1 MRTKTKARAAAKK
14 QPKEAEAVSAPKVAD
29 YERKRTELEVAKL
42 KVAPWN
48 PRPKITPESVAD
60 LASSI
65 RSLGVIEP
73 LVAMMDADGGA
84 TLLSGHRRLAAA
96 KVAKL
101 DKVPCDILVGIDEP
115 TAKRMTFIA
124 NLQRKDADPLLES
137 ELVGGL
143 VKSGMT
149 QDEIAAET
157 GRGREWVAR
166 RLNLSRLS
174 KSWRKRVKDGEQITT
189 DCLEHVA
196 AYPEEVQERL
206 KNADR
211 YNGSGALRWC
221 DIEGQFSRETQDL
234 KKVPFDRTP
243 CKTCPNNTGCSPEL
257 FDWDGKPATFG
268 KCLDSKCYKR
278 NVADAVKATIADAKA
293 AGATVKESENHPDY
307 SISLQSKPDKKHDT
321 LYVWKD
327 YSGETQMQWGE
338 SPKQGKPGGGMSD
351 EEKEL
356 RRIKI
361 AANKARR
368 KLAAWCET
376 NLAGVIAANYTV
388 DVHVALAFQKV
399 FGIGCEWRVFGS
411 QTNTE
416 DAARAYLLDP
426 GAQDF
431 APMERWASLAAAEIA
446 AKMVKPEIGAR
457 YAQLLIAILPP
468 AACALTDEERQL
480 VASDE
485 MVLKLREPV
494 KVVWASSS
502 TEADDGED
510 EEPFD
515 DDETED

>member
-1 MRTKTKARAAAKK
+1 MKTKTKAKAAAKK

-60 LASSI
+60 LAASI
-65 RSLGVIEP
+65 ESLGVIEP

-278 NVADAVKATIADAKA
+278 KVADAVKATIADAKA
-293 AGATVKESENHPDY
+293 AGATVKENENHPDY

-368 KLAAWCET
+368 KLAAWCES
-376 NLAGVIAANYTV
+376 NLSGVIMAAYTV
-388 DVHVALAFQKV
+388 DVQIALAFQRV
-399 FGIGCEWRVFGS
+399 FDIGSSWRVFGS
-411 QTNTE
+411 QTNAE
-416 DAARAYLLDP
+416 VAARTYLLDP
-426 GAQDF
+426 SANDF
-431 APMERWASLAAAEIA
+431 APMERWAPLAAAEIA
-446 AKMVKPEIGAR
+446 AKLVKPEIGAK
-457 YAQLLIAILPP
+457 YAELLIAILPP
-468 AACALTDEERQL
+468 TAEALTDEERQL
-480 VASDE
+480 IAPDE
-485 MVLKLREPV
+485 RVLKLREPV

-515 DDETED
+515 DEETED

>member
-1 MRTKTKARAAAKK
+1 MKSKKTKAAVAAKK
-14 QPKEAEAVSAPKVAD
+14 QPVKAAEAVSAPKVAD
-29 YERKRTELEVAKL
+29 YERKRTEIEVAKL

-60 LASSI
+60 LAASI
-65 RSLGVIEP
+65 ESLGVIEP
-73 LVAMMDADGGA
+73 LVAMMDADGCA
-84 TLLSGHRRLAAA
+84 VLLSGHRRLVAAT
-96 KVAKL
+96 VAKL
-101 DKVPCDILVGIDEP
+101 DKVPCDILLGIDEQ

-143 VKSGMT
+143 IKSGMT

-196 AYPEEVQERL
+196 AYPEAVQEKL
-206 KNADR
+206 KDADR

-221 DIEGQFSRETQDL
+221 EIESQFDRETQDL
-234 KKVPFDRTP
+234 KKVPFDRSP
-243 CKTCPNNTGCSPEL
+243 CKTCPNNTGCSPDL

-278 NVADAVKATIADAKA
+278 KVADAVKATIADAKA

-327 YSGETQMQWGE
+327 YSGEPQMQWGTK
-338 SPKQGKPGGGMSD
+338 PKQAKKSGGGMSD
-351 EEKEL
+351 DEKEL

-361 AANKARR
+361 ATNKARR
-368 KLAAWCET
+368 KLAEWCET
-376 NLAGVIAANYTV
+376 NLSGVIAANYVV
-388 DVHVALAFQKV
+388 DVQIALAFQKV
-399 FGIGCEWRVFGS
+399 FDIGSSWQVFGS
-411 QTNTE
+411 QTNAS
-416 DAARAYLLDP
+416 DAARSFLLNPDE
-426 GAQDF
+426 QDC
-431 APMERWASLAAAEIA
+431 APMERWAGLAASEIA
-446 AKMVKPEIGAR
+446 RKVKDGSR
-457 YAQLLIAILPP
+457 YAQILIAILPP
-468 AACALTDEERQL
+468 VAEALTDEERQL

-485 MVLKLREPV
+485 TVLKLREPI
-494 KVVWASSS
+494 KVRWTSLPTDA
-502 TEADDGED
+502 EAED
-510 EEPFD
+510 AMTDE
-515 DDETED
+515 ETED